1 MQSGLKPQS
10 YVSEL
15 KVLTFRCLE
24 SRERMT
30 LPSDKPNEVPT
41 KGVDMSTE
49 TLCIKASKTLVDA
62 SLSRLVFRMVS
73 HRQTLCSLIDMFI
86 LELQPFKRLIPHRS

>member
-1 MQSGLKPQS
+1 
-10 YVSEL
+10 
-15 KVLTFRCLE
+15 
-24 SRERMT
+24 MT

-73 HRQTLCSLIDMFI
+73 HRQTLC
-86 LELQPFKRLIPHRS
+86 